1 MRAGALDRRI
11 RLEAPATTIDSSG
24 SWTEGFAAVGE
35 VWAGKRDTRG
45 AERIEAGAET
55 TVADA
60 LYRIRFR
67 RDIEPRWRL
76 IDLDMDQAW
85 DIVGIAEL
93 GRRDGLEL
101 TCTRVGEQ

>member
-1 MRAGALDRRI
+1 VRAGQLDRRI
-11 RLEAPATTIDSSG
+11 RLEAPATVIDTSG
-24 SWTEGFAAVGE
+24 SWTEGFTAVAD

-45 AERIEAGAET
+45 AERIEAGTET

-67 RDIEPRWRL
+67 SDIQPRWRL
-76 IDLDMDQAW
+76 IDLARNQAW
-85 DIVGIAEL
+85 DIVGIAEI

-101 TCTRVGEQ
+101 ACTRVGEQ